1 MFLLMSL
8 RCIFGY
14 HRPSLSAITRRQGGY
29 ATICE
34 SCARPL
40 ERHVNG
46 RWVASDPLYEMKSRT
61 TG

>member
-1 MFLLMSL
+1 MFRCMSIRCLL
-8 RCIFGY
+8 GY
-14 HRPSLSAITRRQGGY
+14 HRPSLGAITRRQNGY

-40 ERHVNG
+40 ERHAAG
-46 RWVASDPLYEMKSRT
+46 RWVASDPLYEAKSRS